1 MHHKQRSKKRNIP
14 RWLLRQNLVIRFWIR
29 YAFLLGS
36 RVESRETFLISDSSS
51 FWFIRKISFQP
62 GLKVLTLV
70 QAVMDISAQNNVWH
84 MRKRS
89 SICDFHNLRSK
100 KQELSSFPNISNL
113 LSYETQT
120 IEISSKRIQIN
131 STKTNKC
138 MSTNLV
144 KYSLLMLQSVKIQKF
159 FPTIHQATHWT
170 LCFPLPAS
178 SVHQFILLILSKSR
192 GYPGHHW
199 LEHLCASSTK
209 YTTYNFTLL
218 LHRKRSI
225 K

>member
-1 MHHKQRSKKRNIP
+1 MHHKQRSQKRNFP
-14 RWLLRQNLVIRFWIR
+14 RWLLRQNLVHKVLNKICFSSWIKSWITGNLSYLWFKLILIHPENIFPAR
-29 YAFLLGS
+29 L
-36 RVESRETFLISDSSS
+36 EST
-51 FWFIRKISFQP
+51 
-62 GLKVLTLV
+62 LTLV
-70 QAVMDISAQNNVWH
+70 QAFMDISAQNNVWH

-178 SVHQFILLILSKSR
+178 KCPSVYSAH
-192 GYPGHHW
+192 P
-199 LEHLCASSTK
+199 E
-209 YTTYNFTLL
+209 
-218 LHRKRSI
+218 
-225 K
+225 